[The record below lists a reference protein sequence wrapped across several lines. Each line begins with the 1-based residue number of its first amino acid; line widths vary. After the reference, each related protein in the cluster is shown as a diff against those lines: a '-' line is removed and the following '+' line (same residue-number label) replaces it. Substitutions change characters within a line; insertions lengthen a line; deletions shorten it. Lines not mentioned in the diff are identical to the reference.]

1 MDGLGLTEVDL
12 VGCHQANA
20 CVMMVLII
28 PGEETAAERAG
39 IIDGVEPFGKLGLI
53 FQRLEV
59 SFREWV
65 VIRGMRSAVGF
76 DHAEIGQHQGRR
88 LGLHGPATIGVQGQ
102 LVGRHGMLGHGVRKQ
117 GFEQGRTFRVL
128 DTPSN
133 DAAAEDVED
142 DVKIEI
148 GPFHRSH
155 QFGDVPGPDL
165 IGRFCQ
171 QFGLLV
177 NWMAA
182 LAASFGDL
190 AMGGKDPVHR
200 AD

>member
-1 MDGLGLTEVDL
+1 
-12 VGCHQANA
+12 
-20 CVMMVLII
+20 
-28 PGEETAAERAG
+28 
-39 IIDGVEPFGKLGLI
+39 
-53 FQRLEV
+53 
-59 SFREWV
+59 
-65 VIRGMRSAVGF
+65 VGF

-88 LGLHGPATIGVQGQ
+88 LCLHWAAAVGVQGQ
-102 LVGRHGMLGHGVRKQ
+102 LVGRHGMLAHGVGKQ
-117 GFEQGRTFRVL
+117 GFEQGRTFRGL
-128 DTPSN
+128 NTPS
-133 DAAAEDVED
+133 DDTATEDIED
-142 DVKIEI
+142 DIEIEI

-165 IGRFCQ
+165 IGRFGQ

-190 AMGGKDPVHR
+190 AMGGEDPIHR